1 MESQIKRFERK
12 FQELNIEARKELE
25 ERHNS
30 RCVEIVEDKLS
41 SLPRSIAKEHHKY
54 VSSIIK
60 RKRPFTNLR
69 LFFEH
74 LNLYCWNFL
83 EYHVL
88 ESLIESKC
96 GEDLREKMSKYA
108 KDIERFRQKTTISD
122 FIKCARHLVKKRPIP
137 PRFKKVTL
145 EHAVNPDVFTLA
157 ELDSFRKDTLESLH
171 LKLSECA
178 FQVYRIK
185 HGSVIVKWMI
195 PEDFAGTLS
204 DFFNSEAGLELL
216 HKHQVEKLKID
227 KNTIPIQSVRFVC
240 VLTRFLRAKLSNFQ
254 RFLLSAAKRGELHE
268 VLSLLDDER
277 ADINYQDSVSSMF
290 P

>member
-1 MESQIKRFERK
+1 MESQIKVFENK
-12 FQELNIEARKELE
+12 FQDLNIEARKELE

-54 VSSIIK
+54 VNSIIK

-88 ESLIESKC
+88 ESLIDSKC
-96 GEDLREKMSKYA
+96 SEKLRGKMSKYA
-108 KDIERFRQKTTISD
+108 KGIERFRQKTTVSD

-145 EHAVNPDVFTLA
+145 EHAINPDIYTLA
-157 ELDSFRKDTLESLH
+157 ELDAFRKDTLESLH

-195 PEDFAGTLS
+195 PEDFAGSLS
-204 DFFNSEAGLELL
+204 DFFNSDAGLELL
-216 HKHQVEKLKID
+216 HKHQVERLKID
-227 KNTIPIQSVRFVC
+227 RDTIPIQSVSLC
-240 VLTRFLRAKLSNFQ
+240 
-254 RFLLSAAKRGELHE
+254 LSAH
-268 VLSLLDDER
+268 VHTCM
-277 ADINYQDSVSSMF
+277 NTSMVF
-290 P
+290 MI